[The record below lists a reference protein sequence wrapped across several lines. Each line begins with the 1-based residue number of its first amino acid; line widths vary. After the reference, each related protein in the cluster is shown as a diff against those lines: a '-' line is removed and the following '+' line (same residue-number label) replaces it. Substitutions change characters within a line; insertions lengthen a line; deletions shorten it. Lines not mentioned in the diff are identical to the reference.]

1 MGLEKMWQKMGKVSK
16 WIRNFLVGKR
26 EKKYKKIDA
35 TFPAEHVHNKTD
47 CQPGTPRTRRRWS
60 FGTASGKKT
69 SHKYSKSFYSF
80 DTTKL
85 PVQASAEN
93 EVLQN
98 HAVLIADVEYAAA
111 TKIQAVFRSYLARK
125 ALSALRGLVK
135 LQALVRGHQVRKQ
148 TNATLQRMHALISI
162 QVRARVQRI
171 QMAEEAHLHVKKQPS
186 IHRNFT
192 LDNELRRIR
201 REKMDMNLQHSQGVS
216 KCKSN
221 YLNHSQIEKIEDD
234 FPTYYSEDLSS
245 RRRENPYEEYS
256 FTANNSPQHYI
267 PTYLMAMTH
276 SHQITWPRQNPL
288 VLKSGHR
295 VNQSNV
301 RRVALGRKIGKGNQ
315 QTKHVSHWIIKCE
328 DVHLHAPNA
337 LAMQTMIP
345 GLSSCI
351 DQQDPPT
358 SLIQLHQQVVIP
370 TTTHLLMHMR

>member
-1 MGLEKMWQKMGKVSK
+1 MGKVSK

-201 REKMDMNLQHSQGVS
+201 R
-216 KCKSN
+216 
-221 YLNHSQIEKIEDD
+221 
-234 FPTYYSEDLSS
+234 
-245 RRRENPYEEYS
+245 
-256 FTANNSPQHYI
+256 
-267 PTYLMAMTH
+267 
-276 SHQITWPRQNPL
+276 
-288 VLKSGHR
+288 
-295 VNQSNV
+295 
-301 RRVALGRKIGKGNQ
+301 
-315 QTKHVSHWIIKCE
+315 
-328 DVHLHAPNA
+328 
-337 LAMQTMIP
+337 
-345 GLSSCI
+345 
-351 DQQDPPT
+351 PPT
-358 SLIQLHQQVVIP
+358 LY
-370 TTTHLLMHMR
+370 THISHGHDPFTPNYMAKTESSSAKVRSQSEPKQRPKSSIRQKNRQRESTDETCVPLDNQM